1 MSNPQPTNR
10 ILFVDDE
17 ETVLSGF
24 RLTIGRDHD
33 VSVASSGPK
42 GLHVFEKE
50 GPFAVVVSDF
60 QMPEMNGAEF
70 LKEIRSLDS
79 EVVTML
85 LTGAAN
91 FEDVAVTVRCG
102 RIFRLL
108 GKPCPTDEMKENL
121 CDAMEQYRLVRA
133 EKDLLEQ
140 TLNGAVSAMT
150 SILSASK
157 PLFFGRSQRVKKMA
171 FELAEEMGINDSW
184 RLELAATFAYLGFVG
199 LPDEVQEDV
208 YHHKMLSD
216 EVQKILNRF
225 PIFISD
231 VLGEIP
237 RLDEIARVI
246 LHIDDDFD
254 ESIPDEKG
262 IRKLA
267 SLLRLSQHFDRYST
281 EGHAGTRI
289 FETLMRRQQIYLPGA
304 VETMRKLYE
313 LDRDDTQIEEVS
325 PECLE
330 PGMQVSEDLRLPNGL
345 LVAPKGTVVDR
356 HFIRIIQNYMA
367 TYSRN
372 PFPER
377 VVALVKVSSS
387 SEEESSPFPV

>member
-1 MSNPQPTNR
+1 MPKKQPSNR

-42 GLHVFEKE
+42 GIEVFKND

-60 QMPEMNGAEF
+60 QMPGMNGAEF
-70 LKEIRSLDS
+70 LKTIRSMDS

-91 FEDVAVTVRCG
+91 FEDVSTTVRCG

-108 GKPCPTDEMKENL
+108 GKPCPTEEMRENL
-121 CDAMEQYRLVRA
+121 CDALEQYRLVRA
-133 EKDLLEQ
+133 EQDLLEE

-150 SILSASK
+150 AILAASK
-157 PLFFGRSQRVKKMA
+157 PLFFGRSQRVKRMA
-171 FELAEEMGINDSW
+171 FQLADEMDISDSW
-184 RLELAATFAYLGFVG
+184 RLELAATFSYLGFVG

-208 YHHKMLSD
+208 YHHKVLSN
-216 EVQKILNRF
+216 EVQNILNGF
-225 PIFISD
+225 PVFISD

-237 RLDEIARVI
+237 RLDEIARII
-246 LHIDDDFD
+246 LHIDDDFN
-254 ESIPDEKG
+254 ENTPDEKG

-267 SLLRLSQHFDRYST
+267 SLLRLSQHYDRYLT

-289 FETLMRRQQIYLPGA
+289 FETLMQREQIYLPGA
-304 VETMRKLYE
+304 VASLRKIYD

-325 PECLE
+325 PDCLE

-345 LVAPKGTVVDR
+345 LVAPRGTVVDH
-356 HFIRIIQNYMA
+356 HFVRIIQNYMA
-367 TYSRN
+367 TYARN

-377 VVALVKVSSS
+377 VVALVKVNQPPGSDSSL
-387 SEEESSPFPV
+387 PPL